1 MMWTSCFIVLAVV
14 LLALLAVAYE
24 HSLFDKR
31 DAVNRLV
38 AIAGA
43 VALATAYCGYRAFW

>member
-1 MMWTSCFIVLAVV
+1 MWTFCLIVLAVV
-14 LLALLAVAYE
+14 LLALLAAAYGYL
-24 HSLFDKR
+24 LFDKR

-43 VALATAYCGYRAFW
+43 VAPATAYCGYRAFW